1 MEPTKPPHPLDLEV
15 KDAALIF
22 DSVWRDLENELG
34 REKLNFPKEIFFLIG
49 APGSGKGTQ
58 TELIL
63 KTKEISAPPIV
74 VSGLLTSPDARRL
87 INAGHMATDREVIY
101 LTLRKLL
108 EPQYQ
113 MGALLDGFPRTAVQ
127 VEIVKMFYE
136 RMRTLRAQ
144 MHGQKDYETRFP
156 KPHFR
161 FIVLYI
167 DEAESIQRQLTRGKL
182 AQQHNQRVEES
193 GVGQKLEIRPTD
205 LDEKLARKRYQIFK
219 ENTFEAL
226 KPLRSVF
233 DCHFIDA
240 HGTIEE
246 VRTRIEEELVYQ
258 SSLELDPATF
268 DVVSQIPV
276 AKNILAHARQELVQ
290 RLENYVRH
298 QKPLFIQVIELIK
311 QSILPPLE
319 RQALTGLVIVP
330 VTSELL
336 TNADAQAM
344 LVDLF
349 SERGYRAIVYD
360 WSRHIPENVDLKT
373 GKITT
378 RKEPT
383 FRVEIR
389 FQHHGL
395 RG

>member
-246 VRTRIEEELVYQ
+246 VRARIEEELVYQ

-298 QKPLFIQVIELIK
+298 QKPLFLQVIELIK

-336 TNADAQAM
+336 TNPDAQAM

-360 WSRHIPENVDLKT
+360 WSRHIPESVDLKT